1 MNFKT
6 CSGTERSARFSSP
19 NRIFFIFLF
28 LVFTSAVFVEA
39 SVAEKVT
46 FSWQANPPEDYV
58 IGYRLYYGAD
68 SRFNSNGTLK
78 TSFSYDYYI
87 DFSDLTRC
95 DASSNGASCEMLRPE
110 ELHCENLYES
120 VPTCTISDLYGQL
133 FFSLTAYNAQAESS
147 FTSELSLMVTP
158 GNVNPEGVAN
168 VQQIILML
176 LLKKDK

>member
-1 MNFKT
+1 MNLKT
-6 CSGTERSARFSSP
+6 CSGTEKSARFSL

-39 SVAEKVT
+39 SVAANVT

-58 IGYRLYYGAD
+58 IGYRLYYGAE

-87 DFSDLTRC
+87 DFSDLKRC

-110 ELHCENLYES
+110 ELQCENLYQS
-120 VPTCTISDLYGQL
+120 VPKCTISNLYGHLL
-133 FFSLTAYNAQAESS
+133 FTLTAYNAQAESD
-147 FTSELSLMVTP
+147 FTSELSLAITP
-158 GNVNPEGVAN
+158 ENLAN
-168 VQQIILML
+168 VQQIISML
-176 LLKKDK
+176 LLKKNK